1 MVMTKVIGITLLVA
15 LLACLAVGAL
25 FILNKSDN
33 STNKFLLPND
43 YTGWVE
49 VTFGQVDSTSLKH
62 EGNNIIFEVPPS
74 GKIKTSSKNVTGP
87 IRVYYVDE
95 KGTQKEFP
103 TNVEMIHGVSTTSGT
118 IGKTDGKS
126 EDITE
131 KLSFYVGT
139 KEQWDQVR
147 PTKEQ

>member
-1 MVMTKVIGITLLVA
+1 MSLKIKVFPPKQNMKLAKESLLGTLLT
-15 LLACLAVGAL
+15 
-25 FILNKSDN
+25 FRNPTS
-33 STNKFLLPND
+33 KFLLPNN

-49 VTFGQVDSTSLKH
+49 VTFDQVDSASLKI
-62 EGNNIIFEVPPS
+62 EGNNIIFEVPLS

-87 IRVYYVDE
+87 MRLFYVDE
-95 KGTQKEFP
+95 KGTPKEIP

-118 IGKTDGKS
+118 IGKSDGKS
-126 EDITE
+126 EVIAE

-147 PTKEQ
+147 PIKEP

>member
-1 MVMTKVIGITLLVA
+1 MKKMLGITFVVAVLV
-15 LLACLAVGAL
+15 CLVVGAL
-25 FILNKSDN
+25 FISNKSDN
-33 STNKFLLPND
+33 PTNKFLLPKD

-49 VTFGQVDSTSLKH
+49 VTFAQTDSTALKN

-87 IRVYYVDE
+87 MRFYYVDE
-95 KGTQKEFP
+95 KGTQKEIP
-103 TNVEMIHGVSTTSGT
+103 TNVEMIHGVSTSSAT
-118 IGKTDGKS
+118 IGKADGKS

-147 PTKEQ
+147 PSKEP

>member
-1 MVMTKVIGITLLVA
+1 MKKILGITFVVAVLV
-15 LLACLAVGAL
+15 CLVGGAL

-33 STNKFLLPND
+33 PTNKFLLPND

-49 VTFGQVDSTSLKH
+49 VTFDQVDSTSLKH

-87 IRVYYVDE
+87 MRFYYVDE
-95 KGTQKEFP
+95 KGTQKEIP

-126 EDITE
+126 EDIAE

-147 PTKEQ
+147 PSKEP